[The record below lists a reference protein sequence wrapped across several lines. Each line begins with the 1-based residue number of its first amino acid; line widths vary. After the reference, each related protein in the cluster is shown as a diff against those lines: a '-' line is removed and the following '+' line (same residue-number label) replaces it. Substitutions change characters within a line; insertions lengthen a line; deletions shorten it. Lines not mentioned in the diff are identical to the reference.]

1 MDRNV
6 PARNQRNVSVISIA
20 FPDEFLRRRVLITL
34 LLLTALYFS
43 VSAQTVTEVITDYSG
58 YWKSAQ
64 SAINTVK
71 PDNSHNM
78 LAFTFNGTRYST
90 GVNDALLTTK
100 GDHFVAG
107 DYKALPVYQI
117 SGASSADTKI
127 GLGALYDGVLNGA
140 SNPRPVNNM
149 NKYLTDGV
157 KGLDLGTCVANL
169 PAGDIMFAVTDMQAP
184 LVGDG
189 VPDLLITQTAD
200 PSGTQDRYEFA
211 DVNGNRVGNTVNVN
225 LSSLSALGN
234 WTADFYDVNSTP
246 MALASGFTQ
255 TDRPLRLWAA
265 DLSAFGIN
273 ATNLGQVVYFRIRL
287 SGSSDVAFVAY
298 NNKSFSVTSTLP
310 AKLSL
315 FKGKAAAQQVTLSW
329 QTVSEQQLDRFVIE
343 SSYDGQQFFTL
354 DSVKATGFSNTAKNY
369 SYTQRNPANGRIW
382 YRLKQTDRNGN
393 YEYSTII
400 TVNSVNEKYTA
411 VQAYPNPVTSSLT
424 VKHGPATGQEEYT
437 IRNMHGMT
445 MLLQKPATGSVQS
458 SFNMQQLPTGSYL
471 LVVSHGK
478 EQFTEML
485 FKK

>member
-1 MDRNV
+1 MNPNV
-6 PARNQRNVSVISIA
+6 PTRNQRNVSVISIA
-20 FPDEFLRRRVLITL
+20 FPDQFLRRRVLITL

-78 LAFTFNGTRYST
+78 LAFTYNGTRYST

-117 SGASSADTKI
+117 NGASSADTKI

-140 SNPRPVNNM
+140 SHPRPVNSM

-184 LVGDG
+184 LIGDG

-211 DVNGNRVGNTVNVN
+211 DINGNRVGNTVNVN

-265 DLSAFGIN
+265 DFSTFGIN
-273 ATNLGQVVYFRIRL
+273 ASNLGQVAYFRIRL

-298 NNKSFSVTSTLP
+298 NNRSFSVASTLP
-310 AKLSL
+310 AKLSW
-315 FKGKAAAQQVTLSW
+315 FKGKAAAQQVILSW

-343 SSYDGQQFFTL
+343 SSYDGQNFFTL

-369 SYTQRNPANGRIW
+369 AYTQRNPANGRLW
-382 YRLKQTDRNGN
+382 YRLKQTDKNGN
-393 YEYSTII
+393 YEYSAII

-411 VQAYPNPVTSSLT
+411 VQAYPNPVSSRLT
-424 VKHGPATGQEEYT
+424 VKHAPATGQEQYS
-437 IRNMHGMT
+437 IRNMQGM
-445 MLLQKPATGSVQS
+445 MMMAQQPAAGSIQS
-458 SFNMQQLPTGSYL
+458 SFNVQQLPTGTYL
-471 LVVSHGK
+471 LLVSNGK
-478 EQFTEML
+478 EQFTEMII
-485 FKK
+485 KK